1 MAQVRHSPIK
11 RISPIKPGLTG
22 ARNWATAQIRAAS
35 YTRKG
40 FMRLTLSIAAL
51 ILFVVLMGLWLG
63 GFLPDIRQSADDF
76 KRERLIAMGFVVDRV
91 DIMGEGRLNEAQVRQ
106 SLGVTHGDY
115 MFDINMRSA
124 QNRIESLSWVD
135 HAVVR
140 RLWPNRLVVQIVERR
155 PYALWQN
162 QGIVRVVDKNGKLIE
177 DADVKSYAH
186 LPLVVGA
193 QAGEGAADLHQT
205 LAEFP
210 EIAKHVSAAVY
221 VNAQRW
227 DLQFETQSG
236 QKIDIALPQ
245 EHIKGAL
252 ATLWQLHADQEILAR
267 NISRIDMRLPDRIGL
282 TPRKTHRA

>member
-1 MAQVRHSPIK
+1 MAEIRHGSVK

-40 FMRLTLSIAAL
+40 FMRFTLSLAAL
-51 ILFVVLMGLWLG
+51 ILFVIFMGLWLG

-76 KRERLIAMGFVVDRV
+76 KRNRLIAMGFGVDRV
-91 DIMGEGRLNEAQVRQ
+91 DVMGEGRLNEDQRRQ
-106 SLGVTHGDY
+106 SLGVKHGDY
-115 MFDINMRSA
+115 IFDINMRSA
-124 QNRIESLSWVD
+124 QSRIESLSWID
-135 HAVVR
+135 HTVVR

-162 QGIVRVVDKNGKLIE
+162 EGVVRVVDKNGSLIE
-177 DADVKSYAH
+177 DADMKAYAH
-186 LPLVVGA
+186 LPLVVGP
-193 QAGEGAADLHQT
+193 QAGQDAARLHQT

-210 EIAKHVSAAVY
+210 EISRQVRAAVY

-227 DLQFETQSG
+227 DLKYETMTG
-236 QKIDIALPQ
+236 RKIDIALPPD
-245 EHIKGAL
+245 HLKGAL
-252 ATLWQLHADQEILAR
+252 AKLWRLHSNHDILAR

-282 TPRKTHRA
+282 TPRKANRA